1 MSQLRVDTSDWADDW
16 RADAACTGVDT
27 DLFFPGGT
35 TGEALLR
42 TEAAKE
48 ICRSCPCRGDC
59 LSFALHTNQEFGVW
73 GGASEEER
81 RQLRRTWRTGRRA
94 AS

>member
-1 MSQLRVDTSDWADDW
+1 MSQVRVGTVELADDW
-16 RADAACTGVDT
+16 RAQAACTGVDT

-81 RQLRRTWRTGRRA
+81 RQLRRTRRTGRRA